1 MGCRFVWRVGDDSY
15 APLLSVGDEIEYVEQ
30 HPRPG
35 DLALLEVG
43 PASVPR
49 VAELVC
55 TGIHDVI
62 VRDIRTGDE
71 ECIAAPTVRRASRVV
86 GARSAAGV
94 FTKLSRRWPV

>member
-15 APLLSVGDEIEYVEQ
+15 TPLVSAGDEIEYVEQ
-30 HPRPG
+30 QPRPG

-55 TGIHDVI
+55 TGVHDVI
-62 VRDIRTGDE
+62 VRDIRTGNE
-71 ECIAAPTVRRASRVV
+71 ERIAAPTLRRASRVV
-86 GARSAAGV
+86 GARNAAGV
-94 FTKLSRRWPV
+94 FTKLGRGWPV